1 MKLRVGL
8 LGFGYW
14 GPILARNLAAH
25 PMVQIAAVG
34 DPDPTRR
41 GEAAASIPGVRVTD
55 EPNAIIDDPKLDAV
69 VVATPAASHFGL
81 ARRALAQGKHLLVEK
96 PLVVGRGEAEELGE
110 LAARRRLVLMTDHTF
125 VFAPAARC
133 LSELVGAGEI
143 GALVQYSAVR
153 IALGRFRSDVNV
165 LWDLAVHDVAVLDSL
180 VGRLPASVAATA
192 AAHFGDRED
201 VGFVTLSFDDGL
213 IASLHATW
221 LAPVKIRRTLVGG
234 TRRTA
239 LWDDLD
245 PTERL
250 RIYEASDLTG
260 AGLGEAEQDTQR
272 RIGYR
277 AGDVVAPLLIERE
290 PLAGVVGE
298 WVEAISTGREPLCG
312 AESSLRVVRILDAAE
327 RSRRLGGRPVDPA
340 TGLPA

>member
-1 MKLRVGL
+1 MTLRVGL

-25 PMVQIAAVG
+25 PMVQLAAVG
-34 DPDPTRR
+34 DPDPARR
-41 GEAAASIPGVRVTD
+41 AEAAAWSPGLRVSGDPD
-55 EPNAIIDDPKLDAV
+55 EVVKDASLDAI
-69 VVATPAASHFGL
+69 VVATPAASHFDQARL
-81 ARRALAQGKHLLVEK
+81 ALSQGKHLLVEK
-96 PLVVGRGEAEELGE
+96 PLVTTRAEADELVE
-110 LAARRRLVLMTDHTF
+110 LARRRRLTLMTDHTF
-125 VFAPAARC
+125 VFTPAVRC
-133 LSELVGAGEI
+133 LSELVRDGSL

-153 IALGRFRSDVNV
+153 VALGRFRSDVNV

-192 AAHFGDRED
+192 AAHLGDRED
-201 VGFVTLSFDDGL
+201 VGFVTLRFDDGL

-250 RIYEASDLTG
+250 RVYEATDLTG
-260 AGLGEAEQDTQR
+260 AGLGEAERDTQR

-340 TGLPA
+340 SGLPA